1 MGVATEFLMIK
12 KEVFEKELFRQFPDA
27 NKELVD
33 TVLSYA
39 QSALDEKLKRAVE
52 DICSIVITQYDKQ
65 IAENRVR
72 IEKLEDEVRRL
83 SVLDWQ
89 LNVS

>member
-1 MGVATEFLMIK
+1 MIK
-12 KEVFEKELFRQFPDA
+12 KEIFEKELFRQFPDA
-27 NKELVD
+27 NKEVID
-33 TVLSYA
+33 AVLSYT

-72 IEKLEDEVRRL
+72 IEKLEDEVRQL

>member
-27 NKELVD
+27 NKDLID
-33 TVLSYA
+33 AVLSYA
-39 QSALDEKLKRAVE
+39 QSTLDEKLKRAVE

-72 IEKLEDEVRRL
+72 IEKLEDEVRQL

-89 LNVS
+89 LNAS

>member
-1 MGVATEFLMIK
+1 MIK
-12 KEVFEKELFRQFPDA
+12 KDVFEKELFRQFPDA
-27 NKELVD
+27 NKELID
-33 TVLSYA
+33 AVLSYA

>member
-1 MGVATEFLMIK
+1 MIK